1 MVRGGLKID
10 YRQLNNLTIKDKF
23 PIPLVEELLDELS
36 GACFFSK
43 LDLRSGYHQIRMAEE
58 DIHKTAFRTHHG
70 HYEFMVMP
78 FGLTNAPSTFQS
90 LMNSIFQPFLRRFVV
105 VFFDDILIYSA
116 SWNDHLKHLQTVF
129 QTLVHHQLFAKYSKC
144 AFGTTK
150 IEYLGHIISKEGVA
164 MDADKI
170 ACIVNWP
177 YPKTVKDVRGF
188 LGLTGYYRKFIR
200 HYGTIAQP
208 ITTLL
213 KTNSFFWNDKAQTA
227 WDLLKTAI
235 VTAPVLALPDFEVT
249 FVVDSDASSTG
260 LGAVLSQKGHPIAF
274 FSKALSPKL
283 QAKSVYEKEMLA
295 ILSAVKKWNAYLLS
309 RHFQIKTEHKSLKF
323 LLDQRTN
330 TPAQQLW
337 VIRMMGYDYE
347 LVYRKGSKNQVA
359 DALSRLP
366 YGSFSAIT
374 MCTKELLDRI
384 KHS

>member
-1 MVRGGLKID
+1 MVEEMKATGVIRDSTSSFASPVVLVKKKDGSWRLCID

-23 PIPLVEELLDELS
+23 SIPLVEELLDELS

-43 LDLRSGYHQIRMAEE
+43 LDSRSSYHQIRMAEE

-90 LMNSIFQPFLRRFVV
+90 LMNSIFQPFLRRFVL

-129 QTLVHHQLFAKYSKC
+129 QTLVYHQLFAKYSKC

-188 LGLTGYYRKFIR
+188 LGLTGYYCKFIR

-227 WDLLKTAI
+227 WDLLKIAI

-249 FVVDSDASSTG
+249 FVVESDASSTG
-260 LGAVLSQKGHPIAF
+260 LGAVLSQKGRPIAF

-283 QAKSVYEKEMLA
+283 QAKSMYEKEMLA
-295 ILSAVKKWNAYLLS
+295 ILSAVKKWNAYLLG
-309 RHFQIKTEHKSLKF
+309 RHFQIKTDHQNLKY
-323 LLDQRTN
+323 LLDHRTN
-330 TPAQQLW
+330 TPTQQLW
-337 VIRMMGYDYE
+337 VIE
-347 LVYRKGSKNQVA
+347 
-359 DALSRLP
+359 
-366 YGSFSAIT
+366 
-374 MCTKELLDRI
+374 
-384 KHS
+384 